1 MCKAYLQ
8 LKKQTNQQKP
18 TESLNCIHGKYLGEL
33 IGGGEL

>member
-18 TESLNCIHGKYLGEL
+18 TESLNGIHSKYLGEL